1 MQDDHVL
8 HKWRSK
14 MKNILSVIA
23 VSAIFITPAFAE
35 TEGTFYEDLQ
45 HDRMVLGLSYISTRG
60 TTIDARGN
68 QASASARSR
77 STQQRYLRMPQPA
90 YTTSEPSIID
100 AID

>member
-1 MQDDHVL
+1 
-8 HKWRSK
+8 

-23 VSAIFITPAFAE
+23 VSAILVTPAFAE

-45 HDRMVLGLSYISTRG
+45 HDRMVLGLSYVSPRGALVDTKGNTTFASTR
-60 TTIDARGN
+60 N
-68 QASASARSR
+68 RSI
-77 STQQRYLRMPQPA
+77 QQRNLRVSQPA